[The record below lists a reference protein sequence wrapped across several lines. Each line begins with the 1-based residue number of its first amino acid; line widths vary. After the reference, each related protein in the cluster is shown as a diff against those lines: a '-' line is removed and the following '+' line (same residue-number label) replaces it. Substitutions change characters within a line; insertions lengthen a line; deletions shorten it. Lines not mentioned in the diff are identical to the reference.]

1 MSRILRRPM
10 FRGGRVSSYGT
21 GIASGLADGGMP
33 PKRGLVTG
41 PGGYAGWEDFL
52 AGNYSVGMSAGKVPS
67 SSRFKFK
74 TGKQTYD
81 EAIDKPWLSES
92 LKLPVLTTDEAALET
107 TGESDEVK
115 FQPKSSEDIE
125 EKISTSNWEDLVALE
140 KFESQTKYDEDF
152 LTGKFDSFVKG
163 VKRRVGLATDDAFM
177 TDVDLGMQ
185 LQPPVNPEDA
195 AFWKIFKENPEQAY
209 KYWKDNISTWGTKQE
224 EQMKHAEEI
233 GANVDYG
240 IKKKEPPK
248 STINTSSIVD
258 LDEKVL
264 EIQNSDD
271 AELSVE
277 EIKEALGGDKAR
289 RRDLTD
295 MALLASAKLL
305 KPGATVRSGWS
316 EFMEAEAAKGP
327 SRTEVID
334 KEAATFMLKDK
345 FQTKRDKAKIK
356 LMRAD
361 TDYKLAAGKKVS
373 IQEGILAS
381 TKDSNFSDKKLGA
394 GIQYSTSDATGE
406 KYKYKGT
413 TDAAGLK
420 AALNSGE
427 LKAGDTVIVKETIKV
442 EGQPDQTIKKI
453 IEIQVIDGK
462 VQVVEIYRV

>member
-41 PGGYAGWEDFL
+41 PGGYQGIYIEPEIRTYD
-52 AGNYSVGMSAGKVPS
+52 KI
-67 SSRFKFK
+67 K
-74 TGKQTYD
+74 TGKDIMLDAINRTTYYDPGALPGYTSVKKTLPIVDEGQQLGDTDYLVSKGYISDVEEPVETMSMAELLDYQIGEKGDVYQTGKSGLGK
-81 EAIDKPWLSES
+81 DKPEEITSIMDL
-92 LKLPVLTTDEAALET
+92 DEDERIKIREKQAKAA
-107 TGESDEVK
+107 TGAVD
-115 FQPKSSEDIE
+115 
-125 EKISTSNWEDLVALE
+125 KIST
-140 KFESQTKYDEDF
+140 
-152 LTGKFDSFVKG
+152 
-163 VKRRVGLATDDAFM
+163 R
-177 TDVDLGMQ
+177 
-185 LQPPVNPEDA
+185 
-195 AFWKIFKENPEQAY
+195 I
-209 KYWKDNISTWGTKQE
+209 
-224 EQMKHAEEI
+224 
-233 GANVDYG
+233 
-240 IKKKEPPK
+240 PK
-248 STINTSSIVD
+248 SEIDTSSVVD

-271 AELSVE
+271 AELSLE
-277 EIKEALGGDKAR
+277 EIKEALGGGKAWQ
-289 RRDLTD
+289 RDATD
-295 MALLASAKLL
+295 MAMLASAKLL
-305 KPGATVRSGWS
+305 KPGATVRSGLS

-345 FQTKRDKAKIK
+345 FQTKRDKAKID

-381 TKDSNFSDKKLGA
+381 TKGSNFSDKKLGA
-394 GIQYSTSDATGE
+394 GIQYATSDATGE

-413 TDAAGLK
+413 TNTAGLK

-427 LKAGDTVIVKETIKV
+427 LKAGDTVIVKEEVEI
-442 EGQPDQTIKKI
+442 EGQPKKTIKKV

-462 VQVVEIYRV
+462 LQVVEIYRV

>member
-33 PKRGLVTG
+33 NKRGLVTG
-41 PGGYAGWEDFL
+41 PGGYAGWEDMVK
-52 AGNYSVGMSAGKVPS
+52 GYRVGADLLPKSNLMTLEDLQNTYQGQGWASQNILDK
-67 SSRFKFK
+67 KFEK
-74 TGKQTYD
+74 EVGSEGDVVEVGID
-81 EAIDKPWLSES
+81 EMEFDTRTDQQKAIDKDIRSEQTY
-92 LKLPVLTTDEAALET
+92 KEEAKEKELASTFNIDPSSVSAL
-107 TGESDEVK
+107 
-115 FQPKSSEDIE
+115 
-125 EKISTSNWEDLVALE
+125 
-140 KFESQTKYDEDF
+140 
-152 LTGKFDSFVKG
+152 
-163 VKRRVGLATDDAFM
+163 
-177 TDVDLGMQ
+177 
-185 LQPPVNPEDA
+185 
-195 AFWKIFKENPEQAY
+195 
-209 KYWKDNISTWGTKQE
+209 DN
-224 EQMKHAEEI
+224 
-233 GANVDYG
+233 
-240 IKKKEPPK
+240 
-248 STINTSSIVD
+248 
-258 LDEKVL
+258 KVL

-271 AELSVE
+271 AELSLE
-277 EIKEALGGDKAR
+277 EIKEALGGDQAR

-305 KPGATVRSGWS
+305 KPGATIRSGLS

-345 FQTKRDKAKIK
+345 FQTKRDKAKIE

-361 TDYKLAAGKKVS
+361 TDYKLAAGKKISV
-373 IQEGILAS
+373 QEGVLLA
-381 TKDSNFSDKKLGA
+381 TKGSNFSDKKLGV
-394 GIQYSTSDATGE
+394 GIQNATSDATGE

>member
-33 PKRGLVTG
+33 DKRGLVDG
-41 PGGYAGWEDFL
+41 PGGYAGFKDWFSQFQVGGNQNTSGPRFTTGSELLYKNKAIPLTLEQLQESF
-52 AGNYSVGMSAGKVPS
+52 AGGNYAGRNIGETLIRQEVGSEGDIADLSLAETPIDARSDLQKAIDADIGSEQTYREEAKERDLASAFNIDPS
-67 SSRFKFK
+67 SVS
-74 TGKQTYD
+74 
-81 EAIDKPWLSES
+81 
-92 LKLPVLTTDEAALET
+92 AL
-107 TGESDEVK
+107 
-115 FQPKSSEDIE
+115 
-125 EKISTSNWEDLVALE
+125 
-140 KFESQTKYDEDF
+140 
-152 LTGKFDSFVKG
+152 
-163 VKRRVGLATDDAFM
+163 
-177 TDVDLGMQ
+177 
-185 LQPPVNPEDA
+185 
-195 AFWKIFKENPEQAY
+195 
-209 KYWKDNISTWGTKQE
+209 DN
-224 EQMKHAEEI
+224 
-233 GANVDYG
+233 
-240 IKKKEPPK
+240 
-248 STINTSSIVD
+248 
-258 LDEKVL
+258 KVL

-271 AELSVE
+271 AELSLE

-295 MALLASAKLL
+295 MALLASSKLL
-305 KPGATVRSGWS
+305 KEGATVRSGLS

-345 FQTKRDKAKIK
+345 FQTKRDKAKID

-381 TKDSNFSDKKLGA
+381 TKGSNFSDKKLGA
-394 GIQYSTSDATGE
+394 GIQYATSDATGE

-413 TDAAGLK
+413 TTKEGLK

-427 LKAGDTVIVKETIKV
+427 LKAGDTVIVKETVKV
-442 EGQPDQTIKKI
+442 EGQPDKTIKKV

-462 VQVVEIYRV
+462 LQVVEIYRV